1 MGEPERLQKVLARAG
16 LGSRRACEELIA
28 AGRVIVDGVTAELG
42 MRADPEQARIVVD
55 GSPVITRP
63 DLVYYLLNKPRRVM
77 TTAHDPEGRRTVL
90 ELVPDQPRVFPVG
103 RLDYDTEGLLLLTN
117 DGELTQLL
125 THPRHGV
132 AKTYLVEVE
141 GSPSPSAVR
150 QLRTGVELEDGVT
163 APARVRVVGRHQDRT
178 AIEITIHEGRNRQVR
193 RMCEAVG
200 HPVQRL
206 VRTRVGPL
214 SDERLEPGAW
224 RELRSTEV
232 RRLYADA
239 VAASE
244 DQRPADKASD

>member
-28 AGRVIVDGVTAELG
+28 AGRVAVDGTTAQLG
-42 MRADPEQARIVVD
+42 MRVDPERARIVVD
-55 GSPVITRP
+55 GSPVITRH

-77 TTAHDPEGRRTVL
+77 TTAHDPEGRPTVL
-90 ELVPDQPRVFPVG
+90 ELVPDEPRVFPVG
-103 RLDYDTEGLLLLTN
+103 RLDYDTEGLLLITN

-125 THPRHGV
+125 THPRYGV
-132 AKTYLVEVE
+132 PKTYLVEVE
-141 GSPSPSAVR
+141 GVPAPSAVR

-163 APARVRVVGRHQDRT
+163 APARVRVVGRHEDRA

-214 SDERLEPGAW
+214 SDERLEPGTW
-224 RELRSTEV
+224 RELRPTEV

-239 VAASE
+239 VAASQ
-244 DQRPADKASD
+244 DQGPDDKASD